1 MSYKDESD
9 VYQPNF
15 NNNVNQHNAF
25 EQWYEDLINKLDP
38 NPDLIFVDN
47 YMFPN
52 GSMYKG

>member
-1 MSYKDESD
+1 MNCYEHTLIIKQDKLENHSKTII
-9 VYQPNF
+9 NK
-15 NNNVNQHNAF
+15 
-25 EQWYEDLINKLDP
+25 YEDLINKLDP